1 MLEIDIGQYR
11 IYVNEC
17 RCVKDMYDRVS
28 MPIMIVCVC
37 GLKKTQVVDIDNE
50 DRSLTN
56 FDHMINNCNDK
67 RHYIPLPMFLL
78 CGWSNMKQSLTE
90 R

>member
-1 MLEIDIGQYR
+1 MYMYI
-11 IYVNEC
+11 
-17 RCVKDMYDRVS
+17 YDRVS
-28 MPIMIVCVC
+28 MPIMIVYVC
-37 GLKKTQVVDIDNE
+37 GLMKTQVVDIDNE